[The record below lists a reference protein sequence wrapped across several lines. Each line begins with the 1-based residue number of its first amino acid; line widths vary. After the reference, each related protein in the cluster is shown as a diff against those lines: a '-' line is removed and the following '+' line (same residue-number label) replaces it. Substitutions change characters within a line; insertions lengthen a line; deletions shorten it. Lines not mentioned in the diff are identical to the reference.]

1 MTEEI
6 EEESSKKSERKVSI
20 PESLKEKEEQ
30 KKAET
35 ISVKEIY
42 SVIASYFPENQF
54 DEFLLNYISNMIYLD
69 NPDNESD
76 LKALIGDYLED
87 KIKYPENKKEEI
99 IKKIYKQLY
108 KDKNK
113 TTRKAIIAEQL
124 IQPIKLSEISVGSKN
139 KINSINFDTNA
150 LTFQIDK
157 LYTDTVVGKEE
168 KKEYVTD
175 KNKIKEMNEFMEA
188 MKKEKMMA
196 MSDVEI
202 NHERNES
209 HKVDIN
215 IPAFTIHIGGK
226 TLLEDANL
234 KIAYGRRYV
243 LIGRNGVGKTTLLNH
258 IARKEIDGIPKHIQI
273 VHVEQEVIINDNELL
288 NEVLSCDKE
297 RLDLLDEFDSINKQ
311 LEKQKDDSE
320 IKRLTKKLEKVNLKL
335 EEIGANEAENKAKF
349 ILLGLGFK
357 EEDFTKKTKDFSGGW
372 RVRISLAKALFIM
385 PDLLLLDEPTNHLDM
400 NAVMWLEDYLINW
413 PYTLVIVSHAKDFI
427 NNIATD
433 VIHLTNQKLV
443 YYKGNYLDFE
453 RDRAEKIKSN
463 HRLHEAQVKK
473 MAHMQ
478 EFIDR
483 FRYKAKRANLVQSRI
498 KQMNKMEIVEEILQ
512 DPSCIFVFPEPT
524 KINPP
529 VLRLD
534 NADLGYNGK
543 VIVGKVNLNVDMS
556 SRIALVG
563 ANGSGKTTLL
573 KGLVGDI
580 TPIKGLCYRH
590 GKLRLGLFRQHHV
603 DQLDLE
609 LSPLEE
615 LQKYY
620 PDVETD
626 KIRGHLSQFGIGGNL
641 SLRPN
646 YLLSGG
652 QKSRVALAL
661 IMLSNPQILLMDEPT
676 NHLDLDA
683 INALIVAL
691 SSYDGGLLIVSH
703 DQNFVEQVC
712 TQIYM
717 IENGHLKQFRG
728 NFNDYR
734 KYLRAQTD
742 KNKLYKL
749 NK

>member
-1 MTEEI
+1 MSENDS
-6 EEESSKKSERKVSI
+6 ESQKEKKIPI
-20 PESLKEKEEQ
+20 PESIAPKQEKEGVTE
-30 KKAET
+30 
-35 ISVKEIY
+35 KEIY
-42 SVIASYFPENQF
+42 SVIQSYFPNNQF
-54 DEFLLNYISNMIYLD
+54 DDFILDYISKMIYLD
-69 NPDNESD
+69 HPENEND
-76 LKALIGDYLED
+76 LKALVGDYLED
-87 KIKYPENKKEEI
+87 KLIYPENKKEEI
-99 IKKIYKQLY
+99 CSKIYKQLY
-108 KDKNK
+108 KDKSK
-113 TTRKAIIAEQL
+113 LSRRAIIAEKL
-124 IQPIKLSEISVGSKN
+124 KQPIKLSEISVGSKN
-139 KINSINFDTNA
+139 KINSINFDANA
-150 LTFQIDK
+150 LTFTIDK
-157 LYTDTVVGKEE
+157 LYTETVTGLEQ
-168 KKEYVTD
+168 KKEYVVD
-175 KNKIKEMNEFMEA
+175 KNKIKEMNEFIEA
-188 MKKEKMMA
+188 VKREKLLA
-196 MSDVEI
+196 MTEVEI
-202 NHERNES
+202 NHDKNES
-209 HKVDIN
+209 HRIDIN
-215 IPAFTIHIGGK
+215 IPTFTIHIGGK
-226 TLLEDANL
+226 TLLEDATL
-234 KIAYGRRYV
+234 KIAFGRRYV

-258 IARKEIDGIPKHIQI
+258 IARKEIDGIPRNIQI

-288 NEVLSCDKE
+288 YEVLSCDKE
-297 RLDLLDEFDSINKQ
+297 RLDLLNEVEEVNNAILK
-311 LEKQKDDSE
+311 EKNEKE
-320 IKRLTKKLEKVNLKL
+320 IKKLSKKLVDVNKRL
-335 EEIGANEAENKAKF
+335 EEIDANEAENRAKF

-372 RVRISLAKALFIM
+372 RVRISLAKALFVM

-433 VIHLTNQKLV
+433 IIHLTNQKLN

-453 RDRAEKIKSN
+453 RERTEKIKQN
-463 HRLHEAQVKK
+463 HRVHEAQVRK
-473 MAHMQ
+473 MEHMQ

-498 KQMNKMEIVEEILQ
+498 KQMNKMEIVEEILE
-512 DPSCIFVFPEPT
+512 DPTCIFIFPEPT

-543 VIVGKVNLNVDMS
+543 VIVEKINLSVDMS

-563 ANGSGKTTLL
+563 SNGCGKTTLL
-573 KGLVGDI
+573 KGLVGDLI
-580 TPIKGLCYRH
+580 PMKGLCYRH
-590 GKLRLGLFRQHHV
+590 GKLRLGLFKQHHV

-620 PDVETD
+620 PNLETD

-661 IMLSNPQILLMDEPT
+661 IMLNNPQILLMDEPT

-683 INALIVAL
+683 INALVVAL
-691 SSYDGGLLIVSH
+691 SSYEGGLLIVSH

-717 IENGHLKQFRG
+717 IENKRLKQFRG

-734 KYLRAQTD
+734 KYLRNQSD
-742 KNKLYKL
+742 RNRQLKLK
-749 NK
+749 

>member
-6 EEESSKKSERKVSI
+6 EEISKKSERKVSL

-30 KKAET
+30 KKSET
-35 ISVKEIY
+35 ISVQEIY
-42 SVIASYFPENQF
+42 SVISSYFPDNQF

-175 KNKIKEMNEFMEA
+175 KNKIKEMNEFMEM

-202 NHERNES
+202 NHDRNES

-226 TLLEDANL
+226 TLLEDASL

-297 RLDLLDEFDSINKQ
+297 RLDLLEEFDEINKS
-311 LEKQKDDSE
+311 LEKQKDESE

-433 VIHLTNQKLV
+433 VIHLSNQKLV

-453 RDRAEKIKSN
+453 RDRAEKIKLN

-543 VIVGKVNLNVDMS
+543 VIVSKVNLNVDMS

-573 KGLVGDI
+573 KSLVGDI
-580 TPIKGLCYRH
+580 TPIRGLCYRH

-683 INALIVAL
+683 INALVVAL

-712 TQIYM
+712 TQIFM

-742 KNKLYKL
+742 KNKLYKI